1 VSPPHNH
8 LPQQNLLAREAS
20 PYLRQHADN
29 PVHWRGWSSAALDE
43 AKAQD
48 KPILLSVGYA
58 ACHWCHVMAHE
69 SFENQDVAAVMNRL
83 FVNIKVDREERPDID
98 QIYMAALSAMGEQGG
113 WPLTMFLTPD
123 GRPFWGGTY
132 FPREPRYGRPGFVQ
146 VLEAVDKAWRDR
158 RQDLDRSGQDLINHV
173 GASLSA
179 SQVKAALTPKTL
191 ASLAGG
197 IAGMVDRTLGG
208 LRGAPKFP
216 NAPFMTTLWLSWLR
230 DGNADHRD
238 AVLVSLERML
248 AGGIYDHIGGGL
260 ARYSTDADWLVPHFE
275 KMLYDNAQL
284 VRLANWAYAETGN
297 DLFRV
302 RIEETVTW
310 LLREMRSD
318 SGAFTSSL
326 DADSDGEEGLF
337 YTWTRQEIES
347 ALGEEA
353 DFFLTRLSLAD
364 PHGWEGKP
372 ILCQTPGQQ
381 EASITDRGRLAP
393 LKARLLAVRETRIRP
408 GRDDKVLTDWN
419 GLAIAAIAEAG
430 RSLGR
435 PDWIEAAEQAF
446 HVIGDTA
453 REGRLPHSSLGERGL
468 FPALS
473 SDYAA
478 MINAAIALRQATGN
492 GAYTVKALHFLEEL
506 GRWHGDEATTG
517 YYLTA
522 SDSTDVPIRV
532 RGDVDEA
539 MPSATAQIVEAIA
552 RLANLTG
559 DVAMHDKAWR
569 IAEHAM
575 GRVAAQPYGQA
586 GAVNACALLQEPFK
600 LIVVESA
607 QDSGLVAAAN
617 RIPDPRRV
625 DIVLPIGAKDPPELP
640 GGALPPTDRAA
651 AYLCRG
657 QVCLPAITDAD
668 ELKRELRGAS
678 AD

>member
-1 VSPPHNH
+1 VSLPDNLPP
-8 LPQQNLLAREAS
+8 QRNLLAQEAS

-29 PVHWRGWSSAALDE
+29 PVHWRGWSSAALAE
-43 AKAQD
+43 AKALD
-48 KPILLSVGYA
+48 RPILLSVGYA

-69 SFENQDVAAVMNRL
+69 SFENRDVAAVMNRL

-113 WPLTMFLTPD
+113 WPLTMFLTPE
-123 GRPFWGGTY
+123 GSPFWGGTY

-146 VLEAVDKAWRDR
+146 VLEAVDKAWREK
-158 RQDLDRSGQDLINHV
+158 RQGLDRSGQDLINHV
-173 GASLSA
+173 GASLS
-179 SQVKAALTPKTL
+179 SIRGKAALTSETL
-191 ASLAGG
+191 ADLANG
-197 IAGMVDRTLGG
+197 IAGMVDRTAGG

-230 DGNADHRD
+230 DGRADHRD
-238 AVLVSLERML
+238 AVLISLERML
-248 AGGIYDHIGGGL
+248 AGGIYDHVGGGL
-260 ARYSTDADWLVPHFE
+260 ARYSTDAEWLVPHFE

-297 DLFRV
+297 DLFRF
-302 RIEETVTW
+302 RIEETVAW

-347 ALGEEA
+347 VLGEGA
-353 DFFLTRLSLAD
+353 NPFLKAFTLAE

-372 ILCQTPGQQ
+372 IVCQTPGQQ
-381 EASITDRGRLAP
+381 NAGVADHSRLAP
-393 LKARLLAVRETRIRP
+393 LQARLLAARETRIRP

-430 RSLGR
+430 RSLGH
-435 PDWIEAAEQAF
+435 PEWIEAAEQAF
-446 HVIGDTA
+446 HAIEDTA
-453 REGRLPHSSLGERGL
+453 RDGRLPHSALGDKSL

-478 MINAAIALRQATGN
+478 MINAAVALHQATGDA
-492 GAYTVKALHFLEEL
+492 GYIAKARHFLERL
-506 GRWHGDEATTG
+506 DRWHGDAAGTG

-522 SDSTDVPIRV
+522 ADSADVPIRV

-539 MPSATAQIVEAIA
+539 MPSATAQIVEAVA

-559 DVAMHDKAWR
+559 DTTLHDKAWR
-569 IAEHAM
+569 VAEHAM
-575 GRVAAQPYGQA
+575 GRIAGQPYGRA
-586 GAVNACALLQEPFK
+586 GTVNACAMLLEPFK
-600 LIVVESA
+600 LIIV
-607 QDSGLVAAAN
+607 DSTGDSRLVAAAN
-617 RIPDPRRV
+617 RNPDPRRI
-625 DIVLPIGAKDPPELP
+625 DILVAAGTADPPQLP
-640 GGALPPTDRAA
+640 GGVLPPTDKAA
-651 AYLCRG
+651 AYLCKG
-657 QVCLPAITDAD
+657 QVCLPAIVDAA
-668 ELKRELRGAS
+668 ELERELRRAS
-678 AD
+678 PD